1 MLVSEALE
9 AGFST
14 TAVVHDEAGDDLVD
28 QERVPAVEKKVK
40 LSPLGGLLRGRSE
53 ARREPGRHD
62 SPAEDP
68 AWNVPAIRAAR
79 SRSGKSAIG
88 EVHPNLAATSSPRKA
103 WDALPST

>member
-68 AWNVPAIRAAR
+68 AWNVLAIRAAR
-79 SRSGKSAIG
+79 SRSGKCAIG
-88 EVHPNLAATSSPRKA
+88 EVHPNLVATSSHRKA
-103 WDALPST
+103 WDALPSA